1 MFVAI
6 KTRETNMKQKTFTLL
21 IFFLLTFV
29 GIESLKAQQNKD
41 KQDETIFVWGRDIN
55 TKFVQYVADLTKKEH
70 PKICY
75 LPTASGDNPDNI
87 KYWENICNRLQLDT
101 IILKVWVSSSEK
113 NQSFE
118 DILLNSDAIVVG
130 GGNTLNMLGIW
141 KAQGIDTILEKAL
154 KNGIILSG
162 GSAGSICWFQN
173 GISDSRPVNLSIVKG
188 LGFLP
193 FSNCP
198 HYSQEA
204 RKDLYHQ
211 MIKDGKMNSGYATD
225 GLAGILFKN
234 GKAVKSVSQS
244 DIHNSYF
251 VNLKKGKI
259 KETKLKSE
267 ILLRKNALPEGSYSS
282 QSIKKKIKDLLDSD
296 DSSSPISGYVSEMK
310 TLKLNKENISES
322 EKVKVLDI
330 GVEKIFI
337 YKNKI
342 AGVVNDAFLDSFGYG
357 MWYFYNCNG
366 VWKSMGEDIGGKTIF
381 ESEITFREKAE
392 TIIKR
397 AEEKLN
403 CH

>member
-1 MFVAI
+1 MFEAI

-29 GIESLKAQQNKD
+29 GIESLKAQQYKD

-141 KAQGIDTILEKAL
+141 KVQGIDTILEKAL

>member
-1 MFVAI
+1 MFEAI

>member
-1 MFVAI
+1 MFEAI

-29 GIESLKAQQNKD
+29 GIESLKAQQYKD

-141 KAQGIDTILEKAL
+141 KVQGIDTILEKAL

-193 FSNCP
+193 FSNCQ

-234 GKAVKSVSQS
+234 GEAVKSVSQS